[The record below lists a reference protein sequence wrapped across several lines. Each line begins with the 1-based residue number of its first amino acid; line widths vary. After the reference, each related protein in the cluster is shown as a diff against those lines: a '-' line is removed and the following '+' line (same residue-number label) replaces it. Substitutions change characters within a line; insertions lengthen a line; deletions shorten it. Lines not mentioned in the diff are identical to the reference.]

1 MDNKYG
7 NNNNYNYNNNNN
19 NNNNQN
25 RSTGQIKMWNY
36 LHYNNIL
43 YNVSV

>member
-25 RSTGQIKMWNY
+25 MSDKMWNY